1 MDGGFP
7 TTPRSLADLASEIT
21 ELMGH
26 LNAATHRWLRLVA
39 EFDTR
44 KGWVGAGTQSC
55 AHWLNWKCGI
65 AMGVAREKVR
75 VAHALADLPMIS
87 AAMARGQLSYSKVRE
102 LTRVACCN
110 TESYLLNI
118 ALHGTADHVEKVVR
132 HFRRAKEAA
141 ELSREAAQQA
151 NRFLSWHYDD
161 DGSLVMKARL
171 PAESGA
177 LVLKA
182 LQAAM
187 ESVEGEPSDVPAGT
201 SKLSEN
207 VPAGTSTVKSA
218 HETTPRMRRADALA
232 VMAESFLAYGAEA
245 LNGGD
250 KHQIVVHVAAETL
263 RHDHAGCCEI
273 EEGPSIAAETAR
285 RLSCDASVVTIV
297 ENDLGE
303 PLNVGRKT
311 RSIHPALRRALKARD
326 KGCRFPGCT
335 NTRFVDAHHIH
346 HWADGGETKQ
356 SNLLSLCRFHH
367 RLVHEVGIAIERLHD
382 GAVRFVRP
390 EGQCFESRPPV
401 CSGDWTSIRAPHVHS
416 GTATSR
422 WAGERMDYGLAV
434 QVLLQQESRV
444 PAVLRSTS
452 MHSGH

>member
-7 TTPRSLADLASEIT
+7 TAPRSLSDLESELT
-21 ELMGH
+21 ELTGH
-26 LNAATHRWLRLVA
+26 LNAATHRWLLLVA

-55 AHWLNWKCGI
+55 AHWLNWKCGM

-75 VAHALADLPMIS
+75 VAHALAGLPLIS
-87 AAMARGQLSYSKVRE
+87 NAMARGQLSYSKVRE

-187 ESVEGEPSDVPAGT
+187 ESGEVDPGDVPAGT
-201 SKLSEN
+201 SNLNEN

-218 HETTPRMRRADALA
+218 SEATPRMRRADALA
-232 VMAESFLAYGAEA
+232 VMAESFLAHEA
-245 LNGGD
+245 KVLSGGD
-250 KHQIVVHVAAETL
+250 KHQIVVHVSAETL

-273 EEGPSIAAETAR
+273 EDGPSIAAETAR
-285 RLSCDASVVTIV
+285 RLACDASVVTIV
-297 ENDLGE
+297 ENEQGE
-303 PLNVGRKT
+303 PLSVGRKT
-311 RSIHPALRRALKARD
+311 RSIPPALRRALKARD
-326 KGCRFPGCT
+326 KGCRFPGCN

-367 RLVHEVGIAIERLHD
+367 RLVHEGGIVIERLHD

-390 EGQCFESRPPV
+390 DGQAFDSRPPR
-401 CSGDWTSIRAPHVHS
+401 STTHWTAIRHPNVHS
-416 GTATSR
+416 DSATTR
-422 WAGERMDYGLAV
+422 WRGERMDYGLAV
-434 QVLLQQESRV
+434 EVLLHRAQ
-444 PAVLRSTS
+444 STS
-452 MHSGH
+452 PIHGSASTRSDH

>member
-7 TTPRSLADLASEIT
+7 TAPRSLSDLESEIT
-21 ELMGH
+21 ELTGH
-26 LNAATHRWLRLVA
+26 LNAATHRWLQLVA

-44 KGWVGAGTQSC
+44 RGWVGAGTQSC

-75 VAHALADLPMIS
+75 VAHALAGLPLI
-87 AAMARGQLSYSKVRE
+87 AGAMARGQLSYSKVRE

-151 NRFLSWHYDD
+151 NRFLSWRYDD

-187 ESVEGEPSDVPAGT
+187 DTSDVPAGT
-201 SKLSEN
+201 SNLNEN
-207 VPAGTSTVKSA
+207 VPAGTSTVKSP

-232 VMAESFLAYGAEA
+232 VIAESFLAHGAEA

-250 KHQIVVHVAAETL
+250 KHQIVVHVSADTL
-263 RHDHAGCCEI
+263 RHAHAGCCEI

-285 RLSCDASVVTIV
+285 RLACDASVVTTV
-297 ENDLGE
+297 ENDQGE

-311 RSIHPALRRALKARD
+311 RSIPPALRRALKARD
-326 KGCRFPGCT
+326 KGCRFPGCA

-346 HWADGGETKQ
+346 HWADGGETRQ

-367 RLVHEVGIAIERLHD
+367 RLVHEGGIVIERLHD

-390 EGQCFESRPPV
+390 DGQAFDSHPPLITA
-401 CSGDWTSIRAPHVHS
+401 DWTSIRNSIVQCDS
-416 GTATSR
+416 ATTHWR
-422 WAGERMDYGLAV
+422 GERMDYGLAV
-434 QVLLQQESRV
+434 EVLIQQAR
-444 PAVLRSTS
+444 RSEPLS
-452 MHSGH
+452 NSSSARSSH